1 MDKKTIT
8 QQEKSAK
15 VLKAEEKLRQAKAE
29 LAKAHREE
37 KKQLRKDQD
46 HHKFIMGGIIAK
58 YFPECYEFSEQEM
71 NRIIACAFKN
81 KNIINMI
88 AVVVRDRKAEVPV
101 ETPESEAEAE
111 PNEDDY

>member
-1 MDKKTIT
+1 MEQKTST

-37 KKQLRKDQD
+37 KKRLRKDQD
-46 HHKFIMGGIIAK
+46 HHKFIMGRIIAK

-81 KNIINMI
+81 KDIINMI
-88 AVVVRDRKAEVPV
+88 AVVVRDRKAEATVK
-101 ETPESEAEAE
+101 TSESVAEAE
-111 PNEDDY
+111 LVEDDN

>member
-1 MDKKTIT
+1 MEQKTIT
-8 QQEKSAK
+8 PQEKSAK
-15 VLKAEEKLRQAKAE
+15 ILKAEEKLRQAKAE

-58 YFPECYEFSEQEM
+58 YFPECYGFSEQEM

-81 KNIINMI
+81 KDILNMI
-88 AVVVRDRKAEVPV
+88 AVVVRDRVP
-101 ETPESEAEAE
+101 EDPEPES
-111 PNEDDY
+111 DDETGENDE

>member
-1 MDKKTIT
+1 MEQKTIT

-15 VLKAEEKLRQAKAE
+15 ILKAEEKVRQAKAE

-58 YFPECYEFSEQEM
+58 YFPECYEFSELEM

-81 KNIINMI
+81 KDILNMI
-88 AVVVRDRKAEVPV
+88 AVVAKERITEAPEPESDV
-101 ETPESEAEAE
+101 ETGG
-111 PNEDDY
+111 NDD

>member
-1 MDKKTIT
+1 MEQKTIT

-15 VLKAEEKLRQAKAE
+15 ILKAEEKVRQAKAE

-58 YFPECYEFSEQEM
+58 YFPECYEFSELEM
-71 NRIIACAFKN
+71 SRIIACAFKN
-81 KNIINMI
+81 KDILNMI
-88 AVVVRDRKAEVPV
+88 AVVAKERITEAPEPESDV
-101 ETPESEAEAE
+101 ETGG
-111 PNEDDY
+111 NDD

>member
-1 MDKKTIT
+1 MEQKTIT

-15 VLKAEEKLRQAKAE
+15 ILKAEEKVRQAKAE

-58 YFPECYEFSEQEM
+58 YFPECYEFSELEM

-81 KNIINMI
+81 KDILNMI
-88 AVVVRDRKAEVPV
+88 AVVAKERIM
-101 ETPESEAEAE
+101 ETSEPESDVGTDE
-111 PNEDDY
+111 NND

>member
-1 MDKKTIT
+1 MDQKTIT

-81 KNIINMI
+81 KDILNMI
-88 AVVVRDRKAEVPV
+88 AVVARERVP
-101 ETPESEAEAE
+101 EDPEPES
-111 PNEDDY
+111 DDETGENDD

>member
-1 MDKKTIT
+1 MEQKIIT

-15 VLKAEEKLRQAKAE
+15 ILKAEEKVRQAKAE

-58 YFPECYEFSEQEM
+58 YFPECYEFSELEM

-81 KNIINMI
+81 KDILNMI
-88 AVVVRDRKAEVPV
+88 AVVTKERITEAPK
-101 ETPESEAEAE
+101 PESDVGTDEK
-111 PNEDDY
+111 ND

>member
-1 MDKKTIT
+1 MEQKTIT

-15 VLKAEEKLRQAKAE
+15 ILKAEEKLRQAKAE

-46 HHKFIMGGIIAK
+46 RHKYIMGGIIAK
-58 YFPECYEFSEQEM
+58 YFPECYGFSEQEM

-81 KNIINMI
+81 KDILNMI
-88 AVVVRDRKAEVPV
+88 AVVARDRVTEVS
-101 ETPESEAEAE
+101 ESESDAETGE
-111 PNEDDY
+111 NDD

>member
-1 MDKKTIT
+1 MEQKTIT

-15 VLKAEEKLRQAKAE
+15 ILKAEEKLRQAKAE

-58 YFPECYEFSEQEM
+58 YFPECYEFSELEM

-81 KNIINMI
+81 KDILNMI
-88 AVVVRDRKAEVPV
+88 AVVAKERITEAPEPESDV
-101 ETPESEAEAE
+101 ETGG
-111 PNEDDY
+111 NDD

>member
-1 MDKKTIT
+1 MEQKIIT

-15 VLKAEEKLRQAKAE
+15 ILKAEEKVRQAKAE
-29 LAKAHREE
+29 LAKAHRED

-58 YFPECYEFSEQEM
+58 YFPECYEFSELEM

-81 KNIINMI
+81 KDILSMI
-88 AVVVRDRKAEVPV
+88 AVVVRDRKTEASVD
-101 ETPESEAEAE
+101 TPESRADAESG
-111 PNEDDY
+111 